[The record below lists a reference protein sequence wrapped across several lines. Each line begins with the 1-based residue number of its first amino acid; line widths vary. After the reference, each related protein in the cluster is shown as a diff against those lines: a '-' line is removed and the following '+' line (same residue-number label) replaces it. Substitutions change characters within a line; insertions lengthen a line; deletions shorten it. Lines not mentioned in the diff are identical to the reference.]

1 MKKLLVLLMC
11 LGVCLQLAACG
22 LEEDTKWI
30 DEAAEK
36 MEKDITS
43 GEIVID
49 GDVFTFPMDLQDILD
64 KGWHVS
70 NNYSDADEF
79 KLEPGQIC
87 EEFQLYPDDD
97 RENAIIVSVINM
109 TRESVTVHDCMV
121 IYLEVD
127 STEFDYVLPGGITKR
142 STFEEIEAA
151 YEGEEVEEGDTN
163 NKYLYSYTT
172 EDGYNCEIELKAY
185 GPSTNKQTVS
195 YSLIYSDTSNVANE
209 CIQFI
214 DLAMKASYHND
225 LEEYVANLYDTKE
238 GAEELYM
245 SEVMY
250 YASALMYYAYVDESY
265 VTEEIKNE
273 YSEIAK
279 TLLAKAKWEISKLDV
294 SDYEYSGTVEL
305 TLYPTNYLYII
316 EDKVNGVIDAYN
328 TKYADVDF
336 DTVDD
341 ATYTEMEC
349 DYANMV
355 LEAIKGMENE
365 VEYADPVVKTYEI
378 AEEVLTDEEW
388 EEIDDIIMGL
398 AE

>member
-1 MKKLLVLLMC
+1 
-11 LGVCLQLAACG
+11 
-22 LEEDTKWI
+22 
-30 DEAAEK
+30 
-36 MEKDITS
+36 
-43 GEIVID
+43 
-49 GDVFTFPMDLQDILD
+49 
-64 KGWHVS
+64 
-70 NNYSDADEF
+70 
-79 KLEPGQIC
+79 
-87 EEFQLYPDDD
+87 
-97 RENAIIVSVINM
+97 
-109 TRESVTVHDCMV
+109 
-121 IYLEVD
+121 
-127 STEFDYVLPGGITKR
+127 
-142 STFEEIEAA
+142 
-151 YEGEEVEEGDTN
+151 
-163 NKYLYSYTT
+163 
-172 EDGYNCEIELKAY
+172 
-185 GPSTNKQTVS
+185 
-195 YSLIYSDTSNVANE
+195 
-209 CIQFI
+209 
-214 DLAMKASYHND
+214 
-225 LEEYVANLYDTKE
+225 
-238 GAEELYM
+238 M

-250 YASALMYYAYVDESY
+250 YASAIMYYAYVDESY